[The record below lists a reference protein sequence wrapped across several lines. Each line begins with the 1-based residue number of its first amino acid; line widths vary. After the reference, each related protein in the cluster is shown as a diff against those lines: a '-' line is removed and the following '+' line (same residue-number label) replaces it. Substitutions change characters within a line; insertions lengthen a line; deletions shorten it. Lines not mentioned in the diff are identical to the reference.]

1 MQLFA
6 QRLAFVDLET
16 TGMRA
21 AADRITEI
29 AVVTVDCRGNDAPA
43 QVEQWSTLVD
53 PEVPIPPVIQVLT
66 GITDAMVRRAPTFS
80 SIAAEVAC
88 RLDGRVFIAHNARF
102 DHGFLKHAF
111 ERLGRPF
118 HARPLCTVKLSRRL
132 FPDADG
138 HGLDAIIA
146 RHALSV
152 ANRHRALG
160 DALALWQFVQVL
172 YATHAAGTIA
182 SEAKRI
188 LRIPSLPP
196 QLAADAIESL
206 PECAGVYRFYG
217 DNPMPLYIGKARN
230 LRERVGAHFSGDWR
244 HETDLRLSAEI
255 RRIEHEATAGEFGA
269 MLREASL
276 VKSLMPAHNR
286 ALRRKADAGVLRIEF
301 GAAPQF
307 IAAAAIVR
315 LDGHYGPF
323 ASRRA
328 ARAMLREL
336 AGVHALC
343 LTRLR
348 LEKRE
353 GPCFARQLG
362 HCKGACVGA
371 ERAEDHDQRL
381 LAALAP
387 YAIAAWPF
395 GDAAALI
402 RESDGARCEAHVV
415 REWRW
420 VGTARDD
427 GELAALAD
435 MQPPAGIDIDVTRM
449 LLRLFARNPHAF
461 VGISGGADCVDEGAH
476 ASMTD
481 AATSG
486 AMAIGGAG

>member
-29 AVVTVDCRGNDAPA
+29 AVVTVDCGGNHAPA

-80 SIAAEVAC
+80 SIAGEVAR

-118 HARPLCTVKLSRRL
+118 HARALCTVKLSRRL

-146 RHALSV
+146 RHALTV

-172 YATHAAGTIA
+172 YATHAADTIA

-196 QLAADAIESL
+196 RLAADAIDSL

-217 DNPMPLYIGKARN
+217 DNPMPLYVGKAIN
-230 LRERVGAHFSGDWR
+230 LRERVAAHFSSDWR
-244 HETDLRLSAEI
+244 RETDLRLSAEI
-255 RRIEHEATAGEFGA
+255 RRIEYETTAGELGA
-269 MLREASL
+269 LLREATL

-286 ALRRKADAGVLRIEF
+286 ALRRRADSGVLRLAP
-301 GAAPQF
+301 GLPPQF
-307 IAAAAIVR
+307 VAAAGIETLA
-315 LDGHYGPF
+315 GSYGPF
-323 ASRRA
+323 SSKRA
-328 ARAMLREL
+328 ARALLREL
-336 AGVHALC
+336 ASEHRLC
-343 LTRLR
+343 LSRMK
-348 LEKRE
+348 LEKRD

-362 HCKGACVGA
+362 RCDGACVGA
-371 ERAEDHDQRL
+371 ESGDAHDERL
-381 LAALAP
+381 ARALAP
-387 YAIAAWPF
+387 KAIARWPYA
-395 GDAAALI
+395 GAAVI
-402 RESDGARCEAHVV
+402 RECDGERCDAHVI
-415 REWRW
+415 RDWRW
-420 VGTARDD
+420 VGSARDD
-427 GELAALAD
+427 GELALLASQRPSAAFD
-435 MQPPAGIDIDVTRM
+435 LDITRL
-449 LLRLFARNPHAF
+449 LLRIHARRPQAF
-461 VGISGGADCVDEGAH
+461 VALSTTCDQPALIG
-476 ASMTD
+476 D
-481 AATSG
+481 AVVRDGSD
-486 AMAIGGAG
+486 